1 MPSPMY
7 PLSPIWR
14 GGETPSG
21 RSVAGTSSRPQRRR
35 ALASC
40 VHPSWGSETQAR
52 VPERVQAT
60 WTFRPVVLCLP

>member
-14 GGETPSG
+14 GGVPSG

-35 ALASC
+35 AWVPC
-40 VHPSWGSETQAR
+40 VYPSWGSESGVR
-52 VPERVQAT
+52 
-60 WTFRPVVLCLP
+60 